1 MSKEPHQAHEFVYH
15 LVQASLWQQS
25 IANNSVYYPPT
36 YEQDGFT
43 HGTANPQKLL
53 QVANH
58 FYQDIPGEW
67 LCLRMTVASLQASGV
82 EVVFEGTAPVGDKPA
97 EFENSNDEL
106 FPHLQGGIHPDA
118 VLGSHSVERT
128 PEGGFL
134 SIQDVS

>member
-1 MSKEPHQAHEFVYH
+1 MSIQPHQAHDFVYH

-58 FYQDIPGEW
+58 FYQDVPGEW
-67 LCLRMTVASLQASGV
+67 LCLRMTVASLQANGV

-97 EFENSNDEL
+97 EFDNENDEL

-118 VLGSHSVERT
+118 VLGTHAVQRT
-128 PEGGFL
+128 SEGEFL

>member
-1 MSKEPHQAHEFVYH
+1 MSKQPHQAHEFVYH

-25 IANNSVYYPPT
+25 IANSSVYYPPT

-97 EFENSNDEL
+97 EFDNSNDEL

-118 VLGSHSVERT
+118 VLGTHSVQRT
-128 PEGGFL
+128 SEGAFL
-134 SIQDVS
+134 DIQDVS

>member
-1 MSKEPHQAHEFVYH
+1 MSIQPHQAHDFVYH

-36 YEQDGFT
+36 YDQDGFT

-58 FYQDIPGEW
+58 FYQDVPGEW

-97 EFENSNDEL
+97 EFDNENDEL
-106 FPHLQGGIHPDA
+106 FPHLQGGIHPDC
-118 VLGSHSVERT
+118 LLYTSPSPRDQRGSRMPS
-128 PEGGFL
+128 
-134 SIQDVS
+134 SA